1 MDVHL
6 LALQAVF
13 SASAEYYDLVYGKK
27 DYQGESDR
35 LRGLFRRFVPDGRTI
50 LDIAC
55 GTGEHL
61 RFLSEYQVAGV
72 DLEPAFVRIA
82 GEKRP
87 DGIFQVADMQQFD
100 LGTKFD
106 ILICLF
112 SAIAYLLTPEAI
124 LSALGCFKA
133 HLAPGG
139 AIFIEPF
146 FERKAWRVG
155 EAHITS
161 GEDGNRKVCR
171 LMTSDR
177 RGDVSILIG
186 HYLIAEGIDVRYAVE
201 RHELLLLDRDQWQ
214 DLFREAGLTAEYLPE
229 AFSSRGLYVARALPP
244 TAPVTPDS

>member
-1 MDVHL
+1 MHAHL
-6 LALQAVF
+6 RTMQAVF

-27 DYQGESDR
+27 DYQGETDR
-35 LRGLFRRFVPDGRTI
+35 LRGLLRRFVPDGQSI

-61 RFLSEYQVAGV
+61 RFLPEYQVAGI
-72 DLEPAFVRIA
+72 DLESAFVRIA
-82 GEKRP
+82 KEKRP
-87 DGIFQVADMQQFD
+87 DGNFQVADMKRFD

-106 ILICLF
+106 ILVCLF

-146 FERKAWRVG
+146 FERKEWRTG

-161 GEDGNRKVCR
+161 GEDGQRKACR

-177 RGDVSILIG
+177 KGDVAILIG
-186 HYLIAEGIDVRYAVE
+186 HHLLADGIEVRYAVE

-214 DLFREAGLTAEYLPE
+214 DFFRDAGLSAEYLPD
-229 AFSSRGLYVARALPP
+229 AFSSRGLYVVRNLGIG
-244 TAPVTPDS
+244 S

>member
-1 MDVHL
+1 MHAHL
-6 LALQAVF
+6 SALQAVF

-27 DYQGESDR
+27 DYRGETDR
-35 LRGLFRRFVPDGRTI
+35 LRELFRRFVPHGRTI

-61 RFLSEYQVAGV
+61 RLLPEYGVAGI

-82 GEKRP
+82 NEKRP
-87 DGIFQVADMQQFD
+87 DGNFQVANMQLFD
-100 LGTKFD
+100 LGSKFD

-112 SAIAYLLTPEAI
+112 SAIGYLLTPEAI

-146 FERKAWRVG
+146 FERNAWGTG
-155 EAHITS
+155 EAHIIS
-161 GEDGNRKVCR
+161 GEDDHRKVCR
-171 LMTSDR
+171 LMTTDR
-177 RGDVSILIG
+177 EGDVSILVG

-214 DLFREAGLTAEYLPE
+214 DFFRDAGLSAEYLPE
-229 AFSSRGLYVARALPP
+229 AFSSRGLYVARSFADVPP
-244 TAPVTPDS
+244 NS